1 MNYDCILTDPPWP
14 VENNRGTKAGI
25 PGKAYATMDLREI
38 AAKLENIA
46 TALPLHGFIC
56 LVAPW
61 EYATWS
67 WDFLFGSETFL
78 TKRKPAVWDKCNPGL
93 GYGFRRGFEM
103 IMLWTGPKWK
113 PRSSL
118 PGVLPVPRGH
128 DRYATS
134 KPILLWTYILEA
146 FAAPGWT
153 VYDPFAG
160 GGSVGDAARLLGIE
174 PILEDVS
181 T

>member
-1 MNYDCILTDPPWP
+1 MTLPAIK
-14 VENNRGTKAGI
+14 E
-25 PGKAYATMDLREI
+25 
-38 AAKLENIA
+38 KLEAAVDNLPSRGFV
-46 TALPLHGFIC
+46 ALI
-56 LVAPW
+56 APW
-61 EYATWS
+61 EFAVWA
-67 WDFLFGSETFL
+67 WEELFAGL
-78 TKRKPAVWDKCNPGL
+78 LRRKPAVWDKCNPGL

-103 IMLWTGPKWK
+103 IMLWTGPEWK

-160 GGSVGDAARLLGIE
+160 GGSVGEAARLLGME
-174 PILEDVS
+174 PILGDVATLIS
-181 T
+181 EVPNE